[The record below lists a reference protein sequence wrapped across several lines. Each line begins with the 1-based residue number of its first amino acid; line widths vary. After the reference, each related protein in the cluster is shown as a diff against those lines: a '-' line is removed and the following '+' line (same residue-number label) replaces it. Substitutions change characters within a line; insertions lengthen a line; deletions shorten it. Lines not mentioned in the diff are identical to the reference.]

1 MIMTSE
7 VVLVVLRLLE
17 WVVKNVPNPLLQ
29 LEVLLVEVSEVL
41 LLSNDGAVRIVQ
53 LLQGLERGELGIR
66 EDLCLGILLAL
77 AL

>member
-29 LEVLLVEVSEVL
+29 LVVLLVEVSEVL
-41 LLSNDGAVRIVQ
+41 LLSNDGALRIVQ
-53 LLQGLERGELGIR
+53 LLQGLERGEPGIR
-66 EDLCLGILLAL
+66 DVLGCGIFLAL